1 MYTYITSLLPFRL
14 SPERKT
20 NISYINACM
29 WNLEKWYRGT
39 YLQGRNR
46 DMGIENGHVGKSS
59 GKGWDDLG
67 DSYPTLCEPLDYSPP
82 SSSVHEIFQAR
93 ILEWVAISFL
103 QGIFLTQGSNPHL
116 LYLLNCRWIPHPLSH
131 PGSPFCSDLGVL
143 FLIRR
148 GLWAQTTLRGHFL
161 FGCPWPVLL
170 RHLACPGVTSAFWIR
185 DSPAPP
191 DRKFIESPFVL
202 LTFCLQKPF
211 TLKLLRKT
219 VVELNLTFLSPRNK
233 SRINPFSRVASS
245 PVFARLSQARPWKA
259 HVLGTPSILG
269 KPG

>member
-1 MYTYITSLLPFRL
+1 
-14 SPERKT
+14 
-20 NISYINACM
+20 M

-46 DMGIENGHVGKSS
+46 DTGVENGHVGKSS

-82 SSSVHEIFQAR
+82 SSSAHEIFQAR

-103 QGIFLTQGSNPHL
+103 QGIFLTQRSNPHL
-116 LYLLNCRWIPHPLSH
+116 LCLLNCRWILHPLSH
-131 PGSPFCSDLGVL
+131 PGSPFCGDLGVL
-143 FLIRR
+143 FLTRR
-148 GLWAQTTLRGHFL
+148 GLWAQTTLRGHSL

-191 DRKFIESPFVL
+191 DRKVHWEPICFANLLPSEALYIEIAQKNCCWVEFDLS
-202 LTFCLQKPF
+202 LTQKQIQNKPILQSGQLICVCQTFPSSALKGWCPGNSLHF
-211 TLKLLRKT
+211 RQTRIAGHLVILSGTLKIYLNVVIPTRLR
-219 VVELNLTFLSPRNK
+219 E
-233 SRINPFSRVASS
+233 
-245 PVFARLSQARPWKA
+245 
-259 HVLGTPSILG
+259 
-269 KPG
+269 